1 MKMVVMKT
9 VKILV
14 LMEIIMAARR
24 IKIMV
29 MIMKVMVMAVKQ
41 NTAVTRMVMM

>member
-1 MKMVVMKT
+1 MVVMKT